1 MTGRAPRLGFWASL
15 GFCALSLLS
24 SSACLVSSLH
34 PVYQDDA
41 IVFDDALLGE
51 WENRESEVTAS
62 VSRGEWRSY
71 QIAFTDRFGTTKFIG
86 HLTTIG
92 AAHFLNVMPHDALET
107 PPFVVATNGFMQ
119 VEIDRTRVRVRE
131 PDYGAVLKRAAAGK
145 LGVVSAADVKQNVI
159 ITGSSSQVRK
169 WLVAALK
176 DEALWAEWKTFTRS
190 AQ

>member
-1 MTGRAPRLGFWASL
+1 MTRRTLSLGFWT
-15 GFCALSLLS
+15 LSLLA

-34 PVYQDDA
+34 PVYEDAA
-41 IVFDDALLGE
+41 IVFDETLLGE
-51 WENRESEVTAS
+51 WENRETELSAS

-92 AAHFLNVMPHDALET
+92 TARFLNVLPHDALET

-119 VEIDRTRVRVRE
+119 IEISREGVRVRE
-131 PDYGAVLKRAAAGK
+131 PDYGVVLKRATAGK
-145 LGVVSAADVKQNVI
+145 LRINAAADMKQNVI
-159 ITGSSSQVRK
+159 IMAPSSQVRT

-176 DEALWAEWKTFTRS
+176 DEALWADWKTFTRS
-190 AQ
+190 AR